1 MLLEQG
7 LPTEDVDALTIK
19 IIEKR
24 RVNEMEKH
32 IIDEQTGWEYEL
44 KGEQYY
50 PTGRVMRD
58 GRLQPET
65 VDEDNGPEKEIF
77 IGVWGQRHLRYIREH
92 NKRLYFDLFVSGR
105 LSSYLAEIEAQAE
118 DMFFRVVE
126 EISAREGVTETLKLN
141 NQMAW
146 VQSSNNIYEQAME
159 IVNHELIY
167 T

>member
-1 MLLEQG
+1 M
-7 LPTEDVDALTIK
+7 
-19 IIEKR
+19 
-24 RVNEMEKH
+24 
-32 IIDEQTGWEYEL
+32 
-44 KGEQYY
+44 
-50 PTGRVMRD
+50 
-58 GRLQPET
+58 QPET

-105 LSSYLAEIEAQAE
+105 LSSYLAAIEAQAE

-126 EISAREGVTETLKLN
+126 EISAREGVTETLKSN